1 MFAGVHVPHPLSPG
15 GDDLQPTEASAHRI
29 DARERPMLPNPES
42 LKRIHEESGVIAR
55 KISSETSSLAQNA
68 VRTHSTI
75 GDKNFVQNYYK
86 NSRLHFIGTWRN
98 RYQSLVGALARN
110 KRPNNKLEN
119 PDIKA
124 TSIPTIIHIDMWLL
138 GSAENWMASLW
149 QYATLIVLEAQQKSH
164 QQTTQQDLL
173 E

>member
-1 MFAGVHVPHPLSPG
+1 LR
-15 GDDLQPTEASAHRI
+15 D
-29 DARERPMLPNPES
+29 
-42 LKRIHEESGVIAR
+42 
-55 KISSETSSLAQNA
+55 
-68 VRTHSTI
+68 
-75 GDKNFVQNYYK
+75 
-86 NSRLHFIGTWRN
+86 
-98 RYQSLVGALARN
+98 

-164 QQTTQQDLL
+164 QQTTLQDLL
-173 E
+173 VFLIKLAIKIFW